1 MNLFGRSEKYKIPS
15 VSERFLRA
23 RIYHKLH
30 KLLIIKTI
38 FARKIIILR
47 AYYAHAYIKHCEYS
61 YISLVTYR

>member
-23 RIYHKLH
+23 RIYQKLH

-38 FARKIIILR
+38 FARKNYNFTRILR
-47 AYYAHAYIKHCEYS
+47 ARIH
-61 YISLVTYR
+61 